1 MSLSQVLD
9 KSVVPNREILQTPV
23 LVDASAV
30 DSFTVKYHDPKIPTV
45 SALSVNNGGSLVE
58 LVDAVGGSLTIDS
71 YTRNTPGWYYT
82 AGTWSPTI
90 NYAGANNVMLIV
102 YGTNTAPAGVYP
114 NNLFF
119 ADDASPSPPVVGVP
133 PTATPAP
140 YPYPAGPTPAPGWV
154 LAATA
159 NFFGG
164 GAVLNANGTL
174 ITEQTIITGTQPGTK
189 LFFGGG
195 GASVGA
201 SVPRGVSVIEADI
214 STITG
219 NNGAQLLCSGIVQSD
234 GQAYFATD
242 QLNSPASSYNA
253 AFSAAPNQF
262 AIGHNYTW
270 AQTGPGATTYH
281 WDVDVAP
288 GVPGTSTITGNAF
301 DTNSMV
307 FLQGYIAAGATA
319 VGNLRVLNKS
329 TTAITVQ
336 SINALGAL
344 EVADTQRFDWVCLNP
359 RWDT

>member
-9 KSVVPNREILQTPV
+9 KSVVPNREVLQTPV

-30 DSFTVKYHDPKIPTV
+30 GAFTVAFANPLIPTEV
-45 SALSVNNGGSLVE
+45 ELFTNSGGSGINT
-58 LVDAVGGSLTIDS
+58 VDAIGSVLTQDV
-71 YTRNTPGWYYT
+71 YTRNSPGWYFQVP
-82 AGTWSPTI
+82 AWRPTL
-90 NYAGANNVMLIV
+90 NYAGANNVMLV
-102 YGTNTAPAGVYP
+102 SYGANTAAVGAYP
-114 NNLFF
+114 NNFWF
-119 ADDASPSPPVVGVP
+119 ADDAAPSPPPVGVP
-133 PTATPAP
+133 PTSSAVGANPPVAN
-140 YPYPAGPTPAPGWV
+140 PGWV

-164 GAVLNANGTL
+164 AAVVNANGQL
-174 ITEQTIITGTQPGTK
+174 ITEQTLITGTQPGTK
-189 LFFGGG
+189 VFFGGG
-195 GASVGA
+195 GASIGA
-201 SVPRGVSVIEADI
+201 SVPRGVSILEADI
-214 STITG
+214 STILG
-219 NNGAQLLCSGIVQSD
+219 NNGAQLLCAGVVQSD

-242 QLNSPASSYNA
+242 QNNSPASSYNA
-253 AFSAAPNQF
+253 TFSAAPNAF
-262 AIGHNYTW
+262 EIGHNYTW

-288 GVPGTSTITGNAF
+288 GVPGESTITGNAF

-319 VGNLRVLNKS
+319 VGNLRVNAKS

-344 EVADTQRFDWVCLNP
+344 EVADVQRFDWFCLNP

>member
-45 SALSVNNGGSLVE
+45 SALSVNNGGSLVQ

-90 NYAGANNVMLIV
+90 NYAGANNVMLVV
-102 YGTNTAPAGVYP
+102 YGVNTAAVGAYP
-114 NNLFF
+114 NNLWF
-119 ADDASPSPPVVGVP
+119 ADDAAPTPPVVGTP
-133 PTATPAP
+133 PTSSAVPYPPAP
-140 YPYPAGPTPAPGWV
+140 VPNAGWV

-164 GAVLNANGTL
+164 AAVVNASGEL
-174 ITEQTIITGTQPGTK
+174 ITEQTLITGTQPGTK
-189 LFFGGG
+189 VFFGGG

-201 SVPRGVSVIEADI
+201 SVPRGVSILEADI

-219 NNGAQLLCSGIVQSD
+219 NNGAQLLCSGVVQSD

-242 QLNSPASSYNA
+242 QVNSPASSYNA
-253 AFSAAPNQF
+253 TFSGAPNQF
-262 AIGHNYTW
+262 EIGHNYVW

-281 WDVDVAP
+281 WDVDITPA
-288 GVPGTSTITGNAF
+288 VPGESTIGGNAF
-301 DTNSMV
+301 DTNSMI

-319 VGNLRVLNKS
+319 VGNLRVLAKTNNS
-329 TTAITVQ
+329 ITVQ

-344 EVADTQRFDWVCLNP
+344 EVADVQRFDWVCLNP